1 MKCMKC
7 GMPATTFVTTTLNGN
22 TTQQYL
28 CDDCYRQ
35 QQHSFYFQTR
45 QSQPKAK
52 DVVCPK
58 CNTKQSQFLK
68 TGFLGCPHCYVA
80 FQGAIDKLLP
90 KIQGKTTHVPRQHM
104 GTEPEESR
112 IEKLKRLNL
121 QLYNAKKAMN
131 YEEAQKIFDQ
141 IKELDPQ

>member
-1 MKCMKC
+1 M
-7 GMPATTFVTTTLNGN
+7 
-22 TTQQYL
+22 YL
-28 CDDCYRQ
+28 K

-45 QSQPKAK
+45 QSKPQVKE
-52 DVVCPK
+52 VVCPK

-68 TGFLGCPHCYVA
+68 TGFLGCPHCYKA
-80 FQGAIDKLLP
+80 FEGAIDKLLP
-90 KIQGKTTHVPRQHM
+90 KIQGKTTHVPRPHM
-104 GTEPEESR
+104 GVEPQESR
-112 IEKLKRLNL
+112 TEKLKRLNL